1 MAQWAQLWLCN
12 KQISLLCGLAL
23 PGDLRTLYS
32 HGSRTLQTQKE
43 KGKKC
48 QTGLFTTHLFSLRAA
63 VNQPWRIMSGSASP
77 GRRALCTYSVW
88 KKSLWVTLQTISE
101 LCLVFLGWHNKR
113 KISFSEGPHPEG
125 YQMVPGSGTLNS
137 SHCWPHPTSDTPPL
151 SRNAT
156 ASPHAVTV
164 DVALSLFAP
173 GQFSVC
179 CLD

>member
-1 MAQWAQLWLCN
+1 MSSALTLQQANLPSLWL
-12 KQISLLCGLAL
+12 
-23 PGDLRTLYS
+23 
-32 HGSRTLQTQKE
+32 GSAWWPQNTVLTWLTHTSNPKG
-43 KGKKC
+43 KGKKNAK
-48 QTGLFTTHLFSLRAA
+48 QVSSPPIFSPCCAA

-113 KISFSEGPHPEG
+113 KISFSEGLHPEG
-125 YQMVPGSGTLNS
+125 YQMVPGSGMLNR

-164 DVALSLFAP
+164 DAALSMFAP
-173 GQFSVC
+173 DQFSVC